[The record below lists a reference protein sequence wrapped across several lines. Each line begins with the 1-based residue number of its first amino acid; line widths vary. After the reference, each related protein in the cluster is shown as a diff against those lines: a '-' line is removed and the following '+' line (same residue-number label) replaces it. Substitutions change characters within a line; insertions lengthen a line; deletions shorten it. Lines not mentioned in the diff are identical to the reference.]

1 LFCWLSIAAA
11 QSELPPEVLQLSRIK
26 RHMQQRLEQVP
37 NYTCLQTVERLV
49 RVHRAAKFK
58 PLDTVRVEVAQVD
71 GKEMFAWPGKEFDQ
85 ANPSAFT
92 NGGVMANG
100 LFSLHA
106 RSLFISDVA
115 MFTYAGEEEVEGR
128 KLVRY
133 DYSVPLM
140 RSGYR
145 IVVASQSATVGYHG
159 SFWADAQTLDVDR
172 FRVVAENIPPV
183 LGLLDAGVDIEF
195 QDATIGSTDA
205 LLPKRADLM
214 LTGFDGG
221 QRRNIVSFSRCRQY
235 GSDSV
240 LSFGVPDGA
249 PAAPIAETPEKP
261 KKE

>member
-1 LFCWLSIAAA
+1 M
-11 QSELPPEVLQLSRIK
+11 K
-26 RHMQQRLEQVP
+26 QRLEQVP
-37 NYTCLQTVERLV
+37 NYTCLETVERLQ
-49 RVHRAAKFK
+49 RLRREAKFK
-58 PLDTVRVEVAQVD
+58 PLDTVRLEVAQVD

-106 RSLFISDVA
+106 RALFISNEA
-115 MFTYAGEEEVEGR
+115 MFRYAGEEEVDGR

-133 DYSVPLM
+133 DYNVPLM
-140 RSGYR
+140 RSGYK
-145 IVVASQSATVGYHG
+145 IMVPPQSATVGYHG

-195 QDATIGSTDA
+195 QDAIIGSTDA
-205 LLPKRADLM
+205 LLPKRADLT

-221 QRRNIVSFSRCRQY
+221 QRRNVITFSRCRQY

-240 LSFGVPDGA
+240 VSFGAPDGA
-249 PAAPIAETPEKP
+249 APASAIETTEKV
-261 KKE
+261 KRE